1 MRREHAARS
10 GRPPPRSQPAGSAP
24 ALARPFV
31 ETPARASSWEPAPRR
46 WARWPW
52 RPPAPATV
60 TWLPAALGRQDR
72 GLSACGGSKN
82 MSRTA
87 TGSSFLPSQTP
98 RPSEV
103 HTWWQTAHL
112 GNACVVQSRPGR
124 GAVPVQFMDMHGG
137 PHTRR
142 LLLGDHVL
150 PTDADW
156 DPGSWGPPGTGRLAG
171 GSHLYLS
178 FPVSYVVLQVSGGSP
193 GPAEH
198 GDSSVFAAPPS
209 PHPQPPPLRGRPP
222 PVPLAL
228 EPGR

>member
-1 MRREHAARS
+1 MPPAVAALLLGPSQRAQPLPS
-10 GRPPPRSQPAGSAP
+10 PGPSWKPQHEPVPGSQPRGVGPDGPGVRPPPPPSPGCP
-24 ALARPFV
+24 PH
-31 ETPARASSWEPAPRR
+31 
-46 WARWPW
+46 WA
-52 RPPAPATV
+52 
-60 TWLPAALGRQDR
+60 DR
-72 GLSACGGSKN
+72 TGGSKN
-82 MSRTA
+82 MNRTA

-98 RPSEV
+98 RPSKV
-103 HTWWQTAHL
+103 HTRWQTAHL
-112 GNACVVQSRPGR
+112 GKACVVQSRPGR
-124 GAVPVQFMDMHGG
+124 GAVSVQFMDMHGG
-137 PHTRR
+137 PHTRQ

-156 DPGSWGPPGTGRLAG
+156 DPGSWGPPGTGQLAG
-171 GSHLYLS
+171 GSDLYLS